1 MIYTKKI
8 QKAISFAINTH
19 KKQFRKGKDVPYIIH
34 PFSVALIL
42 SRVTKSEDIICAG
55 LLHDTIEDCDPEG
68 LVTKEILEK
77 GFGPAV
83 AEMVND
89 VTEQNK
95 TLSWAERKRLAL
107 EHVKNMKSNSILVK
121 SADVLHNL
129 TDQINDYKNEG
140 EDMFKRFNA
149 KKEAQLNRYTNLIG
163 EIEKAYQ
170 GNPLLPDLKTALEE
184 VQKLWS

>member
-1 MIYTKKI
+1 
-8 QKAISFAINTH
+8 
-19 KKQFRKGKDVPYIIH
+19 
-34 PFSVALIL
+34 
-42 SRVTKSEDIICAG
+42 
-55 LLHDTIEDCDPEG
+55 
-68 LVTKEILEK
+68 
-77 GFGPAV
+77 
-83 AEMVND
+83 
-89 VTEQNK
+89 
-95 TLSWAERKRLAL
+95 
-107 EHVKNMKSNSILVK
+107 MKSNSILVK

>member
-1 MIYTKKI
+1 MELQLPIKGLHFLCPEKRRGEIMIYTKKI

-95 TLSWAERKRLAL
+95 TLSWAERKRRQ
-107 EHVKNMKSNSILVK
+107 K
-121 SADVLHNL
+121 
-129 TDQINDYKNEG
+129 Y
-140 EDMFKRFNA
+140 
-149 KKEAQLNRYTNLIG
+149 
-163 EIEKAYQ
+163 
-170 GNPLLPDLKTALEE
+170 E
-184 VQKLWS
+184 VQFDLG